1 MNSHNCRVLV
11 VDDHPGQ
18 RAMLAQMFSAL
29 NVKGVVEAGSGDE
42 ALRLLRSN
50 QQPFSLIVTDLDMP
64 GIDGME
70 LARQVAAEPQPTPV
84 ALISALDERI
94 LDSLHALSSFEPS
107 VLLTVIPKPA
117 SLDSLRHALQ
127 MLRDPGAETAVTTRT
142 EYGFDEIVNG
152 LDAGQ
157 FVAYFEPQVALRS
170 GDIIG
175 FEALARWIHPL
186 HGVIAPGAFL
196 PQIEALPAMK
206 QLTHAVLLSALERQA
221 TLIADGFTGSISVN
235 LSPHDLQDVALA
247 TELIKTVQDH
257 GIEPKRVK
265 FEVTE
270 SAATNS
276 TAAAVENLTRLR
288 MRGFRVSIDDFGT
301 GYSSLQQLFRVPLT
315 DLKID
320 KSFTTNMLSERVLRA
335 AVESILQLAQ
345 RLELNT
351 CSEGIESVDVARQL
365 RWLGCDYGQGYLFT
379 RPLPGPD
386 VSSWL
391 RRWPDQRGDLIEEWR

>member
-1 MNSHNCRVLV
+1 MNSDHCRILV

-18 RAMLAQMFSAL
+18 RAMLTQMFCAL

-42 ALRLLRSN
+42 ALRILRREKH
-50 QQPFSLIVTDLDMP
+50 PFDLIVTDLDMP

-70 LARQVAAEPQPTPV
+70 LARQVAAEPEPTPV

-94 LDSLHALSSFEPS
+94 LDSLHALSSFEPGI
-107 VLLTVIPKPA
+107 LLTVIPKPA
-117 SLDSLRHALQ
+117 SLDSLRHAVQ
-127 MLRDPGAETAVTTRT
+127 MLRDHGTPPTATPRSA
-142 EYGFDEIVNG
+142 YGLDEIISG
-152 LDAGQ
+152 LHLGQ

-170 GDIIG
+170 GDIVG
-175 FEALARWIHPL
+175 FEALARWLHPQ

-196 PQIEALPAMK
+196 PQIEARPEMK

-221 TLIADGFTGSISVN
+221 ALLAEGFCGSMSIN
-235 LSPHDLQDVALA
+235 LSPHDLQDVSLA
-247 TELIKTVQDH
+247 AELIRTVQH
-257 GIEPKRVK
+257 YGIEPKLVK

-288 MRGFRVSIDDFGT
+288 MRGFHVSIDDFGT

-320 KSFTTNMLSERVLRA
+320 KSFTTSMLNERVLRA

-345 RLELNT
+345 RLELST

-379 RPLPGPD
+379 RPLPSPD
-386 VSSWL
+386 LSSWL
-391 RRWPDQRGDLIEEWR
+391 RHWPERRGELIEEWR